1 MECMFTAQGP
11 SVLHTIEVAVVQFA
25 QVHLVYIYQF
35 SNPLCS
41 QRFNFGT
48 GGGMYQV
55 VQVHWEAL
63 LSHKAGSQSNCCVKS
78 FSFSSDKLSSSG
90 VV

>member
-48 GGGMYQV
+48 GGGCIRLFKCIGRPSSHTKQEAKVIV
-55 VQVHWEAL
+55 V
-63 LSHKAGSQSNCCVKS
+63 
-78 FSFSSDKLSSSG
+78 
-90 VV
+90 